1 MNRDKRHNDIL
12 SVLLLAV
19 VLVAL
24 LSLALFGLH
33 KAGIVN
39 WFKQEQTAEQ
49 PDDGQAIANL
59 LESLAE
65 REKNGELTYVTLD
78 SSIIKAVLATGGAGN
93 QYLHEYTITYG
104 NRDTPSISCSVLR
117 LDNDFHLLEFKDGR
131 LMREVLCVDRIAQVF
146 DSRVGRSEV
155 LTGVPAEYFEQ
166 NTGSVS
172 AIDLI
177 NLIINFKTGTPVS
190 WKLGTAKSCVAEA
203 VREESYN
210 MARISIGYA
219 EHFDIYMIDM
229 DRGVLYSYDSYV
241 AGELA
246 VSMRTTSF
254 TYDVKG
260 MEIASVLE

>member
-39 WFKQEQTAEQ
+39 WFKQEQTEEQ

-190 WKLGTAKSCVAEA
+190 WKLGTVQDCIVEA
-203 VREESYN
+203 LREESVN
-210 MARISIGYA
+210 MARITLDYGD
-219 EHFDIYMIDM
+219 HKDIYMLDIDS
-229 DRGVLYSYDSYV
+229 RALYSYESYSGDV
-241 AGELA
+241 RM
-246 VSMRTTSF
+246 VRMQTTNF
-254 TYDVKG
+254 TYKIEG
-260 MEIASVLE
+260 MELRSVLE